1 MENSCMRLDF
11 FQRMLDC
18 QLYFLLWSK
27 YIVSLTYFGPVF
39 SPPFLRLFF
48 CEMLP
53 AVEKQIEFST
63 HGKSNYQFT
72 RGNLT
77 CCTEFT
83 RFIESYMVLS
93 QKFGLLLSLVASY
106 CFTILCKGRLYVII
120 KLLLLFIII
129 ENIQAL
135 LCSFSKK
142 KKKKFQ
148 AMREAHWNKDI
159 DIGCY

>member
-1 MENSCMRLDF
+1 
-11 FQRMLDC
+11 
-18 QLYFLLWSK
+18 
-27 YIVSLTYFGPVF
+27 
-39 SPPFLRLFF
+39 
-48 CEMLP
+48 
-53 AVEKQIEFST
+53 
-63 HGKSNYQFT
+63 
-72 RGNLT
+72 
-77 CCTEFT
+77 
-83 RFIESYMVLS
+83 MVLS

-148 AMREAHWNKDI
+148 AMREAHWNEDI